1 MNKKNLLELIKD
13 IPDDY
18 ELCISKYLVYTETS
32 DGEPYFLCVDDPIAG
47 VAQNDDTKEMR
58 FFTERS
64 EEEALKLI
72 EKDSKVTLFEGECE
86 NEVDTTREP
95 D

>member
-32 DGEPYFLCVDDPIAG
+32 DGEPYFLCVDDPIVG
-47 VAQNDDTKEMR
+47 VAQSDDTKEMR

-72 EKDSKVTLFEGECE
+72 ENDNKVTLFEGECE
-86 NEVDTTREP
+86 NEVDTTGKP